1 MSVDLSAVRSYDR
14 RVIRGTLA
22 AVVLVVLL
30 GVGSAAAAEKQA
42 YPVSFHAFALASGTT
57 AGTQVD
63 RGGGLVL
70 ARSGLSTVS
79 YADPFGYP
87 PRDYLAGTWT
97 SPWQT
102 TGFGFME
109 LVASWN
115 ADTPAGTWIQVE
127 MRATN
132 AADGHETKWYFLGRW
147 AYGDGD
153 IHRTSV
159 GGQGDKDGYVA
170 IDTFVPKNPMSSY
183 QLRLTLYRAVGT
195 SGSPRVTRL
204 GAVASNPVT
213 IKPYAPSTTTMTS
226 AVELSVP
233 AYSQETHKGEYPQF
247 DNGGEAWCS
256 PTSTSMVV
264 AYWGRGPSAADYA
277 YVLGDYPA
285 TSDPWVDYAA
295 RYVFDYHY
303 NGAGNWPFNT
313 AYAAHFGLESGVTQ
327 LHSLAE
333 AEQFIKAGIPL
344 VASIAFNSGK
354 LDGFFFKSTNGH
366 LMVIAGFTAAGDP
379 IVNDPAS
386 PDDASVRHVY
396 DRAQFEDAWM
406 SATGGIVYVIHPAS
420 VPLPPSPAG
429 NW

>member
-1 MSVDLSAVRSYDR
+1 
-14 RVIRGTLA
+14 
-22 AVVLVVLL
+22 
-30 GVGSAAAAEKQA
+30 
-42 YPVSFHAFALASGTT
+42 
-57 AGTQVD
+57 
-63 RGGGLVL
+63 
-70 ARSGLSTVS
+70 
-79 YADPFGYP
+79 
-87 PRDYLAGTWT
+87 
-97 SPWQT
+97 
-102 TGFGFME
+102 ME
-109 LVASWN
+109 LVSSWN

-127 MRATN
+127 LRAT
-132 AADGHETKWYFLGRW
+132 AAGDGHTTKWFVMGRW
-147 AYGDGD
+147 AYGDAD

-170 IDTFVPKNPMSSY
+170 IDTFIPKNPMSSY
-183 QLRLTLYRAVGT
+183 QLRLTLYRAAGT
-195 SGSPRVTRL
+195 TVSPRVTRI
-204 GAVASNPVT
+204 GAVVSDPVT
-213 IKPYAPSTTTMTS
+213 IKPYAPSTTTMSST
-226 AVELSVP
+226 VELAVP
-233 AYSQETHKGEYPQF
+233 AYSQETHRGEYPQF

-264 AYWGRGPSAADYA
+264 AYWGKGPSAADYA
-277 YVLGDYPA
+277 FVTKDYPA
-285 TSDPWVDYAA
+285 QRDPWVDYAA

-313 AYAAHFGLESGVTQ
+313 AYAAHFGLESEVTQ

-366 LMVIAGFTAAGDP
+366 LMVIVGFTAEGNP

-420 VPLPPSPAG
+420 VPLPASPGG

>member
-1 MSVDLSAVRSYDR
+1 
-14 RVIRGTLA
+14 VIRGTLA
-22 AVVLVVLL
+22 VTVLALL
-30 GVGSAAAAEKQA
+30 LAAGPATAAEKQA
-42 YPVSFHAFALASGTT
+42 YPVGFHSFPFASGTT
-57 AGTQVD
+57 AGTQLD
-63 RGGGLVL
+63 KGGSLVL
-70 ARSGLSTVS
+70 ARNGLASVT

-97 SPWQT
+97 SPWHV

-132 AADGHETKWYFLGRW
+132 AADGQTTKWYVLGRW
-147 AYGDGD
+147 AYGDSD

-170 IDTFVPKNPMSSY
+170 IDTFVPKNAMGSY

-213 IKPYAPSTTTMTS
+213 IKPYAPSTTTMTGT
-226 AVELSVP
+226 VELPVP
-233 AYSQETHKGEYPQF
+233 RYSQEIHKGEYPQF

-264 AYWGRGPSAADYA
+264 AYWGRGPAAADYA
-277 YVLGDYPA
+277 YVLSDYPA

-313 AYAAHFGLESGVTQ
+313 AYAAHFGLESEVTQ

-366 LMVIAGFTAAGDP
+366 LMVIVGFTAAGNP

-396 DRAQFEDAWM
+396 DRTQFEDAWM
-406 SATGGIVYVIHPAS
+406 SATGGIVYVIHPSS

>member
-1 MSVDLSAVRSYDR
+1 
-14 RVIRGTLA
+14 VIRGTLA
-22 AVVLVVLL
+22 ALLLALVL
-30 GVGSAAAAEKQA
+30 AAPTSAAEKQS
-42 YPVSFHAFALASGTT
+42 YPVAFKSFALGSGTT
-57 AGTQVD
+57 AGTQLD
-63 RGGGLVL
+63 RGGGLIL
-70 ARSGLSTVS
+70 AKSGLATVTYS
-79 YADPFGYP
+79 DPFGYA
-87 PRDYLAGTWT
+87 PRDYQSGAWT
-97 SPWQT
+97 SPWQAT
-102 TGFGFME
+102 SFGFME
-109 LVASWN
+109 LVSSWN

-127 MRATN
+127 MRATE
-132 AADGHETKWYFLGRW
+132 ARDGHTTKWFVMGRW

-153 IHRTSV
+153 IHRMSV

-195 SGSPRVTRL
+195 TATPRVTRI
-204 GAVASNPVT
+204 GAVVSDPVT
-213 IKPYAPSTTTMTS
+213 IKPYAPSNTTMSS
-226 AVELSVP
+226 AVELAVP
-233 AYSQETHKGEYPQF
+233 AYSQETHRGEYPEF

-264 AYWGRGPSAADYA
+264 AYWGKGPSAADYA
-277 YVLGDYPA
+277 SVTSDYPA
-285 TSDPWVDYAA
+285 QTDPWVDYAA

-313 AYAAHFGLESGVTQ
+313 AYAAHFGLESEVTQ

-366 LMVIAGFTAAGDP
+366 LMVIVGFTAAGNP

-386 PDDASVRHVY
+386 PDDATVRHVY

-420 VPLPPSPAG
+420 VSLPASTGG

>member
-1 MSVDLSAVRSYDR
+1 M
-14 RVIRGTLA
+14 IRGTLA
-22 AVVLVVLL
+22 ACAAALLVLA
-30 GVGSAAAAEKQA
+30 GSASAAGKSA
-42 YPVSFHAFALASGTT
+42 YPVAYHAFELGSGTT
-57 AGTQVD
+57 SGTQLD
-63 RGGGLVL
+63 KNGALVL
-70 ARSGLSTVS
+70 AKTGLTTVS

-87 PRDYLAGTWT
+87 TRDYLAGTWT
-97 SPWQT
+97 SVWQPA
-102 TGFGFME
+102 GFPFLE
-109 LVASWN
+109 LVSSWN

-127 MRATN
+127 MRAT
-132 AADGHETKWYFLGRW
+132 AADDGHLTKWYVMGRW

-170 IDTFVPKNPMSSY
+170 IDTFVPKRPMSSY
-183 QLRLTLYRAVGT
+183 QLQLTLYRAA
-195 SGSPRVTRL
+195 GSSATPKVSRI
-204 GAVASNPVT
+204 GAVVSDPVT
-213 IKPYAPSTTTMTS
+213 VKPYVPSTTTMTQS
-226 AVELSVP
+226 VELPVP
-233 AYSQETHKGEYPQF
+233 RYSQELHRGEYPQF

-264 AYWGRGPSAADYA
+264 AYWNRGPAPADYA
-277 YVLGDYPA
+277 YVLNDYPA
-285 TSDPWVDYAA
+285 TTDPQVDYAA

-303 NGAGNWPFNT
+303 NGAGNWPFNA
-313 AYAAHFGLESGVTQ
+313 AYAAHFGLESEVTQ

-333 AEQFIKAGIPL
+333 AEQFVKAGIPL
-344 VASIAFNSGK
+344 VISIAFNSGK

-366 LMVIAGFTAAGDP
+366 LMVLVGFTADGNP

-406 SATGGIVYVIHPAS
+406 SATGGIVYVIHPPS
-420 VPLPPSPAG
+420 VPLPQSSGG

>member
-1 MSVDLSAVRSYDR
+1 
-14 RVIRGTLA
+14 VIRGTLA
-22 AVVLVVLL
+22 VAVLVVLVTA
-30 GVGSAAAAEKQA
+30 GPVAAAEKQA
-42 YPVSFHAFALASGTT
+42 YPVSFHAFALSAGTT
-57 AGTQVD
+57 TGTQID
-63 RGGGLVL
+63 ASGGLVL
-70 ARSGLSTVS
+70 ASSGLSTLT

-87 PRDYLAGTWT
+87 PRDYIAGTWT
-97 SPWQT
+97 SPWRS
-102 TGFGFME
+102 TGFGFMQ

-115 ADTPAGTWIQVE
+115 ADTPAGTWIQIE

-132 AADGHETKWYFLGRW
+132 AADGRATKWYVMGRW
-147 AYGDGD
+147 AYEDGD
-153 IHRTSV
+153 IHRTSL
-159 GGQGDKDGYVA
+159 GGQGDKDGYIA
-170 IDTFVPKNPMSSY
+170 IDTFVPKKPMSSY

-195 SGSPRVTRL
+195 SGTPRVTL
-204 GAVASNPVT
+204 IAAVASNPVT

-226 AVELSVP
+226 TVELPVP
-233 AYSQETHKGEYPQF
+233 AYSQETHIGEYPQF

-264 AYWGRGPSAADYA
+264 AYWGRGPSEADYA
-277 YVLGDYPA
+277 YVRTDYPA
-285 TSDPWVDYAA
+285 QPDPWVDYAA
-295 RYVFDYHY
+295 RYVFDYNY
-303 NGAGNWPFNT
+303 DGAGNWPFNT
-313 AYAAHFGLESGVTQ
+313 AYAAHFGLEAKVTQ

-366 LMVIAGFTAAGDP
+366 LMVIVGFTAAGNP

-386 PDDASVRHVY
+386 LDNASVRHVY
-396 DRAQFEDAWM
+396 DRVQFEDAWM

-420 VPLPPSPAG
+420 VPLPVSPAG